1 MNVQLPVYFTAGAPL
16 QECAGLCAQV
26 EGVACQPGIDA
37 PADRPYPFSYTITVR
52 NESHEALTIR
62 GRKWV
67 IADDRGQCQVI
78 EGDGVVGRFPRL
90 RPGELFQYSSYH
102 VIATDSTVDGALLA
116 TSDAGRKVIVRI
128 PRFCLSIPGVLTVVK
143 SAK

>member
-26 EGVACQPGIDA
+26 DGVAFQAGIDA
-37 PADRPYPFSYTITVR
+37 PLDRPYPFSYTVTVR
-52 NESHEALTIR
+52 NGTSQALTIR

-67 IADDRGQCQVI
+67 IADAHGHTQVI

-90 RPGELFQYSSYH
+90 LPGELFRYSSYH
-102 VIATDSTVDGALLA
+102 VISVDSTAEGALLA
-116 TSDAGRKVIVRI
+116 TDDAGRKVIVRI
-128 PRFCLSIPGVLTVVK
+128 PRFCLSIPRV
-143 SAK
+143 

>member
-26 EGVACQPGIDA
+26 QGVAYQPGIDA

-52 NESHEALTIR
+52 NETLETLTIR

-67 IADDRGQCQVI
+67 IADSRGHFQVI

-102 VIATDSTVDGALLA
+102 VVASDSTAEGALLA
-116 TSDAGRKVIVRI
+116 TDDAGRRVIVRI
-128 PRFCLSIPGVLTVVK
+128 PRFCLNIPGVLAAQK
-143 SAK
+143 AAK